1 MILNQGLKSAIQRVI
16 TGILLAGIM
25 IGSVLMGA
33 YGFLLLILAVN
44 VLGLREFYQLFRSE
58 TIYPRVISGII
69 LASALVFTSFL
80 VVNGITELRVLLI
93 LIPLSFSIYVIELY
107 LKAENPF
114 LNLAITFLGILCI
127 SLPLSFFLL
136 IAFLPFGSVIYH
148 AEIIIGIFIILW
160 AGDSGAFFFGKLFGK
175 RRLFH
180 RISPNKTWE
189 GSLGGAF
196 SALTASY
203 IMDLVDPVH
212 RLQEWIIMAVI
223 IMITGTYGDFIKSL
237 MKRSL
242 HVKDSGTILP
252 GHGGI
257 LDRFDTLLG
266 SAPFI
271 FGYLILYG
279 HG

>member
-1 MILNQGLKSAIQRVI
+1 MILNQAMKSAIQRVI

-25 IGSVLMGA
+25 IGSVLMGI
-33 YGFLLLILAVN
+33 YGFLLLILAIN
-44 VLGLREFYQLFRSE
+44 FLGLKEFYQLFRSE
-58 TIYPRVISGII
+58 TIYPRVISGIL

-80 VVNGITELRVLLI
+80 VVNGITDLRVLLI

-114 LNLAITFLGILCI
+114 LNLAITFLGVLCI

-148 AEIIIGIFIILW
+148 AEIIIGIFVILW

-175 RRLFH
+175 RLLFH

-196 SALTASY
+196 SALAASF
-203 IMDLVDPVH
+203 IMDLLDPVH

-223 IMITGTYGDFIKSL
+223 IMVTGTYGDFIKSL